1 MDRLDMYS
9 EFAIVGTIR
18 HLTDRNDGCSI
29 DRKELIAK
37 LTKLFGDK
45 ARAENALKKAES
57 WELVIVNDKGC
68 SLSLLIQKRLLTVFP
83 NHGKE
88 TSFLELN
95 EWTFICSLFFYNI

>member
-45 ARAENALKKAES
+45 ARAENALEKAES

-68 SLSLLIQKRLLTVFP
+68 SLSAHTEEI
-83 NHGKE
+83 
-88 TSFLELN
+88 
-95 EWTFICSLFFYNI
+95 IDSLSESWERNILPRIE